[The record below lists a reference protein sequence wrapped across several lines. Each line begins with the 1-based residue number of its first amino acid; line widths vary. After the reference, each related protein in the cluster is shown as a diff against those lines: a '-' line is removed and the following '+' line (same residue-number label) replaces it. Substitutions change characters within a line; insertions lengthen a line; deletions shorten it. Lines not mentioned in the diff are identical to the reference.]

1 MISVKRLF
9 FTLLALMA
17 AMQIANAA
25 PKLSVADKAWIDK
38 CANRLVTKSEKKPV
52 SAHIYCTCM
61 HENVEN
67 NEEMS
72 QSDLEHSWPP
82 LHLDCRKKAGWH
94 REKNP

>member
-1 MISVKRLF
+1 VTSVQRLF

-25 PKLSVADKAWIDK
+25 PKLSAADKAWIDK
-38 CANRLVTKSEKKPV
+38 CANRLVTESEKKPV

-61 HENVEN
+61 HEMVEN

-82 LHLDCRKKAGWH
+82 VHISCRRKAGWH